1 MAKKFDASDVHQIL
15 FEEDDAGEISVEE
28 DSDDL
33 ELQDY
38 SEDEFDD
45 IV

>member
-1 MAKKFDASDVHQIL
+1 MAKKFDALDVRKIL
-15 FEEDDAGEISVEE
+15 FEEDDAREISVEE
-28 DSDDL
+28 DSDM

>member
-1 MAKKFDASDVHQIL
+1 MAKKFDASDIRKIL

-28 DSDDL
+28 DLDDL